1 MPYASLLQDSL
12 LQAPLPAYLASV
24 LCVIIAF
31 IQRCVGLCFIPL
43 IVWSGLCFIP
53 RRSGLVWSGL
63 VCVLYPTSD
72 NAGNFLANDR
82 GNARN
87 LAESHGKFHT
97 GYIYTLAKVASA
109 IVDKHVDLV
118 TEFRDPDSSSA
129 SNPSTDPIDPIASTA
144 TDRSTVYNYTREVIS
159 LGLLYFNFK
168 DAVREGDGERV
179 LLMWK
184 YFLSSEQLDIRT
196 MPWKH

>member
-1 MPYASLLQDSL
+1 MSDLHGSP
-12 LQAPLPAYLASV
+12 PPSV
-24 LCVIIAF
+24 IDPNF
-31 IQRCVGLCFIPL
+31 
-43 IVWSGLCFIP
+43 WMKEDWE
-53 RRSGLVWSGL
+53 RS
-63 VCVLYPTSD
+63 T
-72 NAGNFLANDR
+72 
-82 GNARN
+82 
-87 LAESHGKFHT
+87 
-97 GYIYTLAKVASA
+97 TLAKVASA